1 MISVFE
7 NKYCCNPTL
16 IEGRDKALQ
25 DPDECWKVV
34 HRNFFSRL
42 GVVSK
47 TTLKELDLFWLRPAN
62 ELIYMTRDEYRKCLA
77 IHNRQVPKTNNIS
90 VWRFWHMLNP
100 NKLLCE
106 CSPEEYHHLANLSI
120 TLRNRIKAL
129 KWNVENDPRYKFK
142 IYRLWAVDNNAFIL
156 WALKNGFKDPSQE
169 ISRIDKSKP
178 FEPSNL
184 KIVQGS

>member
-7 NKYCCNPTL
+7 SKYCCNPTL

-47 TTLKELDLFWLRPAN
+47 TTLKELDLFWLRPAK
-62 ELIYMTRDEYRKCLA
+62 EFVYMPREEYRKCLA
-77 IHNRQVPKTNNIS
+77 LHNRQVPKTNNIS
-90 VWRFWHMLNP
+90 VWKFWVALNP

-106 CSPEEYHHLANLSI
+106 CSPQEYHQLSSLS
-120 TLRNRIKAL
+120 TVLRNRIKAL
-129 KWNVENDPRYKFK
+129 QWNTENHKHYPFK
-142 IYRLWAVDNNAFIL
+142 IYRLWVMDHNAFIL
-156 WALKNGFKDPSQE
+156 WALKNGFKDPNDTIE
-169 ISRIDKSKP
+169 RIDKDGDWVP
-178 FEPSNL
+178 ENL
-184 KIVQGS
+184 RIVQH